1 MIIPQTIVFLF
12 KAIRSQGPAYIVFLS
27 FRDQGMHIVTP
38 KLVPKTYNNMIQAPV
53 IQTIQTQSLVKL
65 SYFRSA
71 IGVYSLFLKA
81 RVDFCLNLFLKN
93 MMKKS
98 TCSDANQIQLRESAW
113 STGGLPC
120 IWLVIQCKVRSFL
133 IFFT

>member
-12 KAIRSQGPAYIVFLS
+12 KISNQITGVCLYRYLS

-53 IQTIQTQSLVKL
+53 IQTVQTQSLVKL

-71 IGVYSLFLKA
+71 IGVYSQCSLFLKA
-81 RVDFCLNLFLKN
+81 GLIIV
-93 MMKKS
+93 S
-98 TCSDANQIQLRESAW
+98 TCS
-113 STGGLPC
+113 
-120 IWLVIQCKVRSFL
+120 
-133 IFFT
+133 

>member
-1 MIIPQTIVFLF
+1 
-12 KAIRSQGPAYIVFLS
+12 
-27 FRDQGMHIVTP
+27 MHIVTP
-38 KLVPKTYNNMIQAPV
+38 KLVLKTYNNMIQAPV
-53 IQTIQTQSLVKL
+53 IQTVQTQSLVKL

-71 IGVYSLFLKA
+71 IGVYSLYSLFLKA

-98 TCSDANQIQLRESAW
+98 TCSDAYQIQLRESAW
-113 STGGLPC
+113 STGGFPC

-133 IFFT
+133 IFFK